1 MNADETGIEAIVQ
14 QWQQAWNAGDMR
26 STAPLFW
33 EDADFV
39 NVHGSHWHTR
49 GEIVIEHV
57 KRHELQLKDSVFTP
71 LAITQQRIATD
82 TALLHI
88 RWKITGDHDLDG
100 TKRAPRVGLMSWLML
115 RDGEGQWR
123 IRASHNTHVTA
134 SP

>member
-1 MNADETGIEAIVQ
+1 MSADHDLGEIVR

-26 STAPLFW
+26 STAPLFC

-39 NVHGSHWHTR
+39 NVRGSHWHTR
-49 GEIVIEHV
+49 DEIVAEHV
-57 KRHELQLKDSVFTP
+57 RRHELQLRDSVFTP

-88 RWKITGDHDLDG
+88 RWRITGDHDLDG
-100 TKRAPRVGLMSWLML
+100 THRPPRIGLMSWLVL
-115 RDGEGQWR
+115 RDTDGRWR
-123 IRASHNTHVTA
+123 IRSSHNTHITA